1 MQSLLDVV
9 TGLQSYSKVSLFV
22 LYVCITCFQKTAW
35 SAQVTCSFLKRHSTL
50 FLSMYLK
57 LYCGDIFVRNDCVS
71 APLVLILTIIV
82 FSELQLTS
90 WMLFT
95 NGHLSWPRFQAPYYS
110 INLYV
115 LLITTSF
122 IFIFFSNRN
131 MRLETKETLRV
142 LRYKT
147 FLTLYNFWYPFTK
160 FYNKNNVCQ
169 FLWEKS
175 IICIDKKL

>member
-1 MQSLLDVV
+1 MIIALQRTNDPHNLQSLRHHLDKLSAIDPSPDAVLDSWPQLEESMQSLLDVV

-90 WMLFT
+90 
-95 NGHLSWPRFQAPYYS
+95 
-110 INLYV
+110 
-115 LLITTSF
+115 
-122 IFIFFSNRN
+122 
-131 MRLETKETLRV
+131 
-142 LRYKT
+142 
-147 FLTLYNFWYPFTK
+147 
-160 FYNKNNVCQ
+160 
-169 FLWEKS
+169 
-175 IICIDKKL
+175 